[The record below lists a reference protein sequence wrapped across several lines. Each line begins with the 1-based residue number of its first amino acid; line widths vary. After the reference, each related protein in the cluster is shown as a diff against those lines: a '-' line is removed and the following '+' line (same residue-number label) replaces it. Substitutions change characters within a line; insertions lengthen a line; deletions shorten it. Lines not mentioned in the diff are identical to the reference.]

1 MQNHD
6 PFFDCRFATWLIRH
20 CRAVGE
26 SLVKLSN
33 PDFDNLQIRLL
44 KVALKSPS
52 AVVILE

>member
-6 PFFDCRFATWLIRH
+6 PFFDCHFATWLIRH

-33 PDFDNLQIRLL
+33 PDFDNLQFRLL